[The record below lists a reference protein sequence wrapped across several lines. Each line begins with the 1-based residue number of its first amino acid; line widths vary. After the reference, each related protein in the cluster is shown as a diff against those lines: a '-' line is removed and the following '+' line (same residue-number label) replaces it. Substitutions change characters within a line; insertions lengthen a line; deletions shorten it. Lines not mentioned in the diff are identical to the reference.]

1 MVARP
6 FWKWLDWKSIG
17 FYPHTQVLCYWSLEL
32 IFKAKLKLQSGNQK
46 IQYGHQ
52 AAILKVTLQKIFRF
66 LPMATTN
73 RHMKFEIEIP
83 KQTRLALRK
92 PWHLQT
98 DRQGE
103 SSIPPSNYFRWEHKN
118 NRDLNQGVWNIWS
131 KFGDCCL
138 KGRWVRVRTSSG
150 MMHGHTQIDT
160 CNNNIRRPRKTR
172 ATLNA
177 EIPLAA

>member
-1 MVARP
+1 MLLKFGVDIQSQTEVTVWKPKNPIWPPGGHFESDVA
-6 FWKWLDWKSIG
+6 K
-17 FYPHTQVLCYWSLEL
+17 
-32 IFKAKLKLQSGNQK
+32 N
-46 IQYGHQ
+46 HQ
-52 AAILKVTLQKIFRF
+52 AAILKVTSQKIIRF

-103 SSIPPSNYFRWEHKN
+103 SSLPPSNYFRREHKN

-160 CNNNIRRPRKTR
+160 CNNNIWRPRKTR